1 MLTFLWKIVA
11 SVCLCVVL
19 SDVSNISFSQYNV
32 HVLTSVMKSFFREM
46 KEPLMT
52 FVLYSDFIG
61 ATGLVCC
68 IRVMLAAHAAVCLV
82 TVCIFDQQL
91 LLMFASTN
99 GCVFTSIMHIVH

>member
-1 MLTFLWKIVA
+1 
-11 SVCLCVVL
+11 
-19 SDVSNISFSQYNV
+19 
-32 HVLTSVMKSFFREM
+32 MKSFFREM

-82 TVCIFDQQL
+82 TV
-91 LLMFASTN
+91 
-99 GCVFTSIMHIVH
+99 